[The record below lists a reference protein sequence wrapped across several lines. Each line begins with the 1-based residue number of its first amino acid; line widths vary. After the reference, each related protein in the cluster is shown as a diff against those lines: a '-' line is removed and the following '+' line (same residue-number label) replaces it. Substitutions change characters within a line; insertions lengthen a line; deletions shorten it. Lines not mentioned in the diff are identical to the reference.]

1 MAMKKSLNRA
11 ISALL
16 STCLIIGLLPLQ
28 AMAYQAERDN
38 ALSIQTKNGAITP
51 DDTWEETFPYGAF
64 AIGTSSLTV
73 KEGERGTIKLYRLGG
88 TTGRATVL
96 VRYAP
101 VIYANEDM
109 SPNHS
114 SALSSEDVTIRVEDT
129 QPAAQYQ
136 PIGKAPEPL
145 EPGEEVVVRQGAPDE
160 NGDVALTISAD
171 DADGWQWY
179 LYNADAWRLIGDA
192 TESSLK
198 VAARDLTNLDFRCVY
213 TVGGVSYCSD
223 ALSGASYVRPTEEVL
238 EERPADVP
246 LWADPTYRPLAMKE
260 ADPYSGYDFA
270 VTFAEGEWVKEL
282 QIDMVQ
288 DDVSEAD
295 EFATFLLAECNGGE
309 ILDAASTLSLRGEDD
324 EPAEASEIGFAVTE
338 MRADKSAGTAEI
350 TVRRTGGTQ
359 NVLSVDYA
367 TADGTATAG
376 KDYVQT
382 SGRLAFYAGISEL
395 TIKVALIDDKR
406 VTEDTVD
413 FSLALSNLLGDAAGV
428 CALGETS
435 ATVSLYNT
443 ATGTAENLATVLFD
457 ESVVDVSGSV
467 AEHDTIAAPS
477 AGDAITGE
485 QQEQASS
492 KITIAPST
500 RQGGIGPRT
509 FDYPGKLS
517 FSGGNWSRQAPVA
530 AVRKDMYG
538 YDKGPHSVYTNDFM
552 NEMFDRIYGTVH
564 FEAGM
569 KEDAGRPTCSN
580 PYFRISAPGKALY
593 ETSSDAHLEGGSSIW
608 GGGTLYYTPQKGVNR
623 DFALGAGDD
632 ARYLQFGQYGI
643 NGNNLD
649 NKCGSVWTNAGE
661 LYFNRRYLSGN
672 IALRIYTANDSD
684 SAGGGAVLTV
694 ASGVYD
700 SIKPTITFADGGA
713 YYGSPYVGST
723 LRVDIPTSAAFSP
736 ATQDANLDYALFLTN
751 AQGDV
756 KLTGTKVNGAN
767 AYTIPLV
774 WQNMTEAELMA
785 NYTLCLV
792 MTRKQSIEVDVSPS
806 VPRLVEKDGTV
817 TANIDETKINETAA
831 TFLADA
837 NIEYGYTPIDKN
849 QADRFAAIETASL
862 SDDKLKHTDKSPLLS
877 SEKLENL
884 QWVNFHLPAGDK
896 LLLGGVIYDGDA
908 RIPLKVA
915 DLSSAKLTFRYYQKD
930 YAKVD
935 SVMTTSIDRTA
946 LYLDANTN
954 GQIDGYF
961 NTETGYFVLT
971 EVDGVSD
978 KLVMYLEDGVDYD
991 ESIFAPQ
998 PYFDAEGKV
1007 AGYAQHFLKAF
1018 YTMTPRNLQ
1027 TPENG
1032 QDARA
1037 QVLPSF
1043 ITDATGAGLLGRMT
1057 EEQKSY
1063 RYIVSGRNRSY
1074 AVTDTGSF
1082 KPNDGDYAR
1091 SADNH
1096 LMYGSAAG
1104 KLSCIDIP
1112 LGGDVNPVKIEGETV
1127 TWAPQFKGSLLYPF
1141 AYPSPIKIEHS
1152 LAGSNIPLAKVA
1164 SDESER
1170 GWSYIDET
1178 AALAQINGYLGSYV
1192 FNDTYA
1198 LSVQEQTMT
1207 TDDIA
1212 AANGRVYHSDGSGNI
1227 QVLRGTPIAPPPMP
1241 ESTNRYYGGLYE
1253 NADYLKVMSGTDS
1266 PDIGVNSADKSATG
1280 SSAGRASRGGGGGG
1294 MFDMDVGTK
1303 LPAFDFK
1310 ATDYISVTVDGYEVG
1325 FSIGVPLGG
1334 YNSNGDA
1341 GTGGVGSG
1349 GGGSSGS
1356 KWFGPGT
1363 ANKSNA
1369 EDMGKLKDFLGGK
1382 HGMGNVDDSWG
1393 NATKATDPSFKSSGF
1408 KVGFSVGLAFLFK
1421 YDPVSNVY
1429 QFNQFT
1435 VSIAASLEF
1444 TYQYRLSFFPIA
1456 YVFVTLGASL
1466 EITTGLTVDR
1476 EVHEMSEKVKLQA
1489 LNTNSGYVYGTTIK
1503 NNDTVKFDTQIK
1515 AFNIVFS
1522 GKLYLDYGDDERS
1535 GIIESDGSEPV
1546 LIVLAK
1552 QSGAKLEAPATVSL
1566 TALDD
1571 ESSITRVAKVDYSN
1585 NNTHWNGV
1593 EISPSF
1599 MIEAGIGIGVT
1610 VLKLE
1615 FFIKF
1620 NVGVVFLLGIYEKD
1634 YDGNG
1639 VYTGYH
1645 YNEAEVSS
1653 FNLSIGVAVR
1663 AVLGVLSFEMDLIRY
1678 SVGYEKGEGWST
1690 GWGALGDRFG
1700 SLSRQ
1705 GGIPD
1710 GPVTVSLL
1718 GSTAHTQQI
1727 YTLPQPGGISTFAF
1741 DPTVKGAPFQ
1751 LSGYGSSGDA
1761 FKLVDGLITGYDYR
1775 VVTVDD
1781 KNYMV
1786 YTISRKNPTSEID
1799 NMMLVLSEIKVTTT
1813 STNEAYGLV
1822 NPLDEENSTPYIVLD
1837 NDGTGDLG
1845 FSVWTEGTTIHA
1857 AWVSYKD
1864 EGGSS
1869 TGGVTAPSTP
1879 CPDGMTKYNYEE
1891 VFGKQTPPTVV
1902 IKPTAPT
1909 EVPEAPAA
1917 EKPTGGSPTAPVEAE
1932 YYVSAADYTAEAYP
1946 DYVADSESS
1955 DTYYNPKK
1963 GASYAAARAA
1973 YAADTTKYASDLAT
1987 YNAANAAWL
1996 AYTVYQKYLSDK
2008 AQYDIDKAAYDV
2020 YAALKAVYDNYK
2032 AWYDYFAGNQTAV
2045 SDARTKAY
2053 TAAKNNTLVKTAS
2066 FDTADTEGFTS
2077 PAEVSTTGASVYLPD
2092 GAGGAVVYAKA
2103 VHYTDEEITQ
2113 KSDAYRTHLNGL
2125 YGADGEAQQ
2134 AMTEYGLQTALAQWQ
2149 ITGKYSQLY
2158 VKIDGQEIAVAL
2170 ADVSGANGQIVENI
2184 DVMKKNA
2191 STYYVVYTTGLDSE
2205 QPGDVAHIRRLY
2217 LRTLTLDV
2225 DGTTWKW
2232 GTARLLRTIV
2242 DYDKGNTQDG
2252 LYGGSALQTAYENPY
2267 FANLQFLNGVIGDK
2281 LKDGEMVNRRAA
2293 AAAEDFLLFE
2303 MNGAVYVI
2311 KADSLDSILSD
2322 GTGTIYPFFKAAN
2335 LIQPDGTTKEQTSI
2349 GRTAVT
2355 IGADS
2360 AGGIAAVYVGP
2371 VSGTVNN
2378 AVYLSRFD
2386 PHTGKWSAGTML
2398 AMRGMQIH
2406 EDGISGG
2413 WSAEELEKAYLA
2425 DANYNDGFDALNQFT
2440 FSNLQMAMGVKVI
2453 SKTTDDDTTQTKD
2466 TLLVLTQGAM
2476 LPLEEQTATDGSS
2489 VLIPKSGANADMG
2502 VYALSYG
2509 IGGQG
2514 IGEDR
2519 LTFPFYQFTAGSEL
2533 YPTLSFANTG
2543 DVGIRGSE
2551 KNPITVKLMVQTQ
2564 SGDTPLG
2571 TWTVKQSIRPG
2582 ETVKLNGKVTLASDL
2597 APGSVFYITVEEDK
2611 EYIEADGG
2619 KAFSATTLPTGT
2631 LTVESKPELG
2641 FERFNVTPKG
2651 VDKDGN
2657 TILEIDFQVG
2667 NRGGETAENVYV
2679 QFQYEDGADKNG
2691 NATYA
2696 AMDITNAALTVSKQ
2710 EPLPR
2715 MLARGTDEK
2724 ANGILYLQNAEDGGD
2739 LEHGKGRT
2747 VSGTLLVPPGCY
2759 KGADTNSLNLKVEI
2773 FSNADTLTG
2782 YAAGART
2789 VRHGEYDLLNNVQ
2802 TKSLEHS
2809 TYISAPD
2816 QITLAM
2822 GNTLRL
2828 PISAVSTTGLSP
2840 ALTAT
2845 EVASTTGEPKHLGI
2859 LYYNMADKTAVIV
2872 PTSEGSG
2879 ILHLYDAATNTTKAV
2894 AYTVTAQDEG
2904 VNIYKDNHVFAFMNA
2919 NGTAYDETKPQQGQ
2933 TWTFEAAI
2941 PAWGTDNTAPSRGDL
2956 AKADT
2961 GSKLTFKT
2969 VAERIDLSFLGSIR
2983 VESSFP
2989 GFAAQTYTCDG
3000 GSSKVSIPFGDNAA
3014 GFTHT
3019 VTITAVENTQFD
3031 KLVEHYAGGA
3041 APTPTDDANAPH
3053 IYWSRSFP
3061 DTASIS
3067 IADSGSITLTCYVL
3081 DDTGLSALTLGGAE
3095 PGGLKKNSDGFWQF
3109 DVTLTGNQTLVVDAR
3124 DQSGNRTVR
3133 NVTVDWFAPTVSAGA
3148 SSKAPTITA
3157 QWMVRE
3163 KNADAYTNLPADQY
3177 VTAGALAAMEVVGN
3191 SSGSSIETTIAKFHA
3206 VTIDDSKSQSQWEET
3221 PIDALADQNTLYPA
3235 SQNGIYQAMVTDARG
3250 AWATVFVLMGQLDS
3264 GLPAV
3269 LLRQDE
3275 TALHWSATKSETSAS
3290 TLTEVLINGAA
3301 QSIRPRQSRLAGSF
3315 PITFG
3320 GTYELQ
3326 AKDGAGNIGT
3336 QSLNIEALPLHL
3348 GSDAIKLCAPW
3359 NSAADNG
3366 SLALDYKKVTGGIY
3380 EASRSNL
3387 AENSYFGKYEFAL
3400 SSDKDAP
3407 KDGTLPQNLVW
3418 KADIETLDG
3427 LTPGAYTLYVR
3438 DASKT
3443 DVFTSV
3449 PVIIGNAH
3457 ITYTTAIKQATPGVS
3472 NGAVYVTAA
3481 GGKDGANLYQ
3491 FAIIPKGTG
3500 QTALAEAKAL
3510 TGWQT
3515 AGMPLSALNEASLT
3529 GLAAGEYQL
3538 GVRPMAGVT
3547 ADELVALGTLYDTM
3561 TAAQVRL
3568 QQAEAA
3574 QSVSE
3579 IRKKVAAST
3588 LEANSALQS
3597 WQTAGGD
3604 TSGSEARYKAL
3615 IDSNPTVL
3623 AALDAWTNAAPAEAN
3638 AKKAAY
3644 DAALS
3649 AYFTNQH
3656 TVAAASAKVSAEQ
3669 ALGLAKP
3676 AYEAQRDLLNGRS
3689 DAVYAS
3695 TPALWENAATGFV
3708 SVTAVVFGGGAASP
3722 DKSLTYNETDKTVT
3736 VTFPG
3741 DEKELS
3747 EKVQEQLIKDNA
3759 TYQIIVRDE
3768 GLYVRIPIGTLTT
3781 GDHLSEMLVRND
3793 GTNRDLSG
3801 CVIVCTDSEGVA
3813 HTMLW
3818 SSLTESEF
3826 SYVASI
3832 PGTYRVVDAGV
3843 AFDDVS
3849 QNFWGRSSI
3858 AFVTARGLFKGTD
3871 ENSFTPNGTMT
3882 RGMFVTVLGRL
3893 AEIDTA
3899 AYAQSSFSDVS
3910 PTLWYGPY
3918 VGWASK
3924 NGIVGGGGD
3933 GTFRPNDPVT
3943 REQMCAIL
3951 MRYLQQ
3957 DERALPTAGEATAFV
3972 DGGSISAWA
3981 RDAVAACQEGGLI
3994 QGTGGGNFQPK
4005 SNANRAQVATIFT
4018 RLIQAL
4024 IRK

>member
-1 MAMKKSLNRA
+1 MAMERNLNRA
-11 ISALL
+11 ISILL
-16 STCLIIGLLPLQ
+16 SACMIIGLLPLQ
-28 AMAYQAERDN
+28 TMAYQAEREN
-38 ALSIQTKNGAITP
+38 GLTIQTENGAITP

-64 AIGTSSLTV
+64 AIGAASLTV

-101 VIYANEDM
+101 VIYANEDL

-114 SALSSEDVTIRVEDT
+114 SALSSEDVTILVEDT

-136 PIGKAPEPL
+136 PIGKAPEALAPQDK
-145 EPGEEVVVRQGAPDE
+145 VFVSQSDPDE
-160 NGDVALTISAD
+160 SGDVELTISAG
-171 DADGWQWY
+171 DADSWQWY
-179 LYNADAWRLIGDA
+179 LYDADAWNLIDKA

-198 VAARDLTNLDFRCVY
+198 VAATDLANLDFRCVY
-213 TVGGVSYCSD
+213 TVGGISYCSD
-223 ALSGASYVRPTEEVL
+223 SLSGVNYVRPAEEVL

-246 LWADPTYRPLAMKE
+246 LWADPTYRPLAMGE

-288 DDVSEAD
+288 DDVSEAN
-295 EFATFLLAECNGGE
+295 EFATFLLAECKGGE
-309 ILDAASTLSLRGEDD
+309 ILDAASTLSLRAEDD

-338 MRADKSAGTAEI
+338 IRADKSAGTAEI

-376 KDYVQT
+376 KDYVQA
-382 SGRLAFYAGISEL
+382 SGKLAFYAGVDEL
-395 TIKVALIDDKR
+395 TIEVALIDDKR

-413 FSLALSNLLGDAAGV
+413 FSLTLSNLLGDSEGI
-428 CALGETS
+428 CTLGETS

-443 ATGTAENLATVLFD
+443 ATGAAENLATVLFD
-457 ESVVDVSGSV
+457 ENVVDVSGSV
-467 AEHDTIAAPS
+467 AERDTIAAPS

-492 KITIAPST
+492 KITIAPSV

-517 FSGGNWSRQAPVA
+517 FSGGNWSRQASVPA
-530 AVRKDMYG
+530 MRKDMYG
-538 YDKGPHSVYTNDFM
+538 YDKGPHNVYTNEFM
-552 NEMFDRIYGTVH
+552 NEMFVDVYGTVH
-564 FEAGM
+564 FKAGM
-569 KEDAGRPTCSN
+569 KKDAGRPTCSN

-608 GGGTLYYTPQKGVNR
+608 GGGTLYYTPVKGVNR
-623 DFALGAGDD
+623 AFALGAGDD

-649 NKCGSVWTNAGE
+649 DQCGSAWTNAGE
-661 LYFNRRYLSGN
+661 LFFERRHMSGN

-684 SAGGGAVLTV
+684 SAGGGAVLTE

-700 SIKPTITFADGGA
+700 SIKPTITFADGGS
-713 YYGSPYVGST
+713 YYGWPYVGST

-736 ATQDANLDYALFLTN
+736 ATQDTNLDYALFLTDGAGN
-751 AQGDV
+751 V
-756 KLTGTKVNGAN
+756 KLTGTKVSGAN
-767 AYTIPLV
+767 AYTLRLV
-774 WQNMTEAELMA
+774 WQNMTVEELMA
-785 NYTLCLV
+785 DYTLCLV

-806 VPRLVEKDGTV
+806 VPRLVDENGKV
-817 TANIDETKINETAA
+817 TANIDESKINDTAA
-831 TFLADA
+831 KFLADA
-837 NIEYGYTPIDKN
+837 EIEYGYTPIDKN
-849 QADRFAAIETASL
+849 QADRFEAIKTAPL
-862 SDDKLKHTDKSPLLS
+862 SDNEMKRTDKSPLLNS
-877 SEKLENL
+877 DKLENV
-884 QWVNFHLPAGDK
+884 QWVNFHLPAEDK
-896 LLLGGVIYDGDA
+896 LLLGGVIYDGNA
-908 RIPLKVA
+908 QIPLKVA
-915 DLSSAKLTFRYYQKD
+915 DLSSAKLTFRYYQED

-935 SVMTTSIDRTA
+935 GVMTTSIDRTA
-946 LYLDANTN
+946 LYLDVNAN
-954 GQIDGYF
+954 GRIDGYF

-971 EVDGVSD
+971 EAGGVSD

-998 PYFDAEGKV
+998 PYFNAEGKV
-1007 AGYAQHFLKAF
+1007 AGYAQHFLKVF

-1027 TPENG
+1027 IPEDG

-1043 ITDATGAGLLGRMT
+1043 ITDATGAGLLGRLT

-1063 RYIVSGRNRSY
+1063 RYIVSGLNRSY
-1074 AVTDTGSF
+1074 AVTNMGSF
-1082 KPNDGDYAR
+1082 TPKDADYAR

-1104 KLSCIDIP
+1104 KLSCIDLP
-1112 LGGDVNPVKIEGETV
+1112 LGGDVSPVKIVGEKAEWT
-1127 TWAPQFKGSLLYPF
+1127 PQFKGSLLYPF

-1152 LAGSNIPLAKVA
+1152 LAGSNIPLAKAA
-1164 SDESER
+1164 SDTSER
-1170 GWSYIDET
+1170 GWSYTDET

-1207 TDDIA
+1207 TDEIA
-1212 AANGRVYHSDGSGNI
+1212 AANGRVYNSDGSGNI
-1227 QVLRGTPIAPPPMP
+1227 QVMSGEAAAPPPMP

-1253 NADYLKVMSGTDS
+1253 NADYLKVMSGTKS
-1266 PDIGVNSADKSATG
+1266 PDIAVDSADKKATSSA
-1280 SSAGRASRGGGGGG
+1280 AGRASRGGGAGGG

-1303 LPAFDFK
+1303 LPAFDIGVS
-1310 ATDYISVTVDGYEVG
+1310 DYISVTLNGYEVG

-1341 GTGGVGSG
+1341 GTGGVGAGGGSG
-1349 GGGSSGS
+1349 GGGGDS
-1356 KWFGPGT
+1356 KWFGPSK

-1382 HGMGNVDDSWG
+1382 NGMGGVDDSWG
-1393 NATKATDPSFKSSGF
+1393 NATKDTDPNFQSSGF

-1421 YDPVSNVY
+1421 YDPVSNAY

-1435 VSIAASLEF
+1435 VSVSASLEY
-1444 TYQYRLSFFPIA
+1444 TYQYRVSFCPII
-1456 YVFVTLGASL
+1456 YVFVTIGASL

-1476 EVHEMSEKVKLQA
+1476 EVHEMSEKVVLKDY
-1489 LNTNSGYVYGTTIK
+1489 TYGATMK
-1503 NNDTVKFDTQIK
+1503 ENKEVSFDTDIK

-1522 GKLYLDYGDDERS
+1522 GKLYLDYGDEERK

-1552 QSGAKLEAPATVSL
+1552 QDGAKLKETATVSL
-1566 TALDD
+1566 TAVDD

-1585 NNTHWNGV
+1585 NNTYWNGV
-1593 EISPSF
+1593 DIAPSF
-1599 MIEAGIGIGVT
+1599 MIEAGVGIGVM
-1610 VLKLE
+1610 VMKLE

-1620 NVGVVFLLGIYEKD
+1620 NVGVAFKLGIYEKD
-1634 YDGNG
+1634 YDNNG

-1645 YNEAEVSS
+1645 YNAAEVSS

-1678 SVGYEKGEGWST
+1678 SVGYKKGVGWST

-1700 SLSRQ
+1700 TLSRQ

-1718 GSTAHTQQI
+1718 GSTAHSQQI
-1727 YTLPQPGGISTFAF
+1727 YTLPEPGGISTFAF
-1741 DPTVKGAPFQ
+1741 DPTDAKAPFQ

-1761 FKLVDGLITGYDYR
+1761 FKLADGLITGYDYQ
-1775 VVTVDD
+1775 VVAVGET
-1781 KNYMV
+1781 NYMV
-1786 YTISRKNPTSEID
+1786 YTISRENPASAMD
-1799 NMMLVLSEIKVTTT
+1799 NMMLVLSEIKVNTT

-1822 NPLDEENSTPYIVLD
+1822 NPLDDSDSTPYIILD
-1837 NDGTGDLG
+1837 DDGTGDLG
-1845 FSVWTEGTTIHA
+1845 FSVWTKGDVIHA
-1857 AWVSYKD
+1857 AWVSYKAA
-1864 EGGSS
+1864 GGPS
-1869 TGGVTAPSTP
+1869 TSGSAKPSTP
-1879 CPDGMTKYNYEE
+1879 CPEGMTKYNYMTFTGPEE
-1891 VFGKQTPPTVV
+1891 PMAV
-1902 IKPTAPT
+1902 TAPT
-1909 EVPEAPAA
+1909 EPTVVPEAPVA
-1917 EKPTGGSPTAPVEAE
+1917 EEPTGGSPTAPVEAV
-1932 YYVSAADYTAEAYP
+1932 YYVSAAVYAADPESYP
-1946 DYVADSESS
+1946 GYVADDSA
-1955 DTYYNPKK
+1955 NPTAYFAPAY
-1963 GASYAAARAA
+1963 GDYAAAQAA
-1973 YAADTTKYASDLAT
+1973 YAADETKYETDLKT
-1987 YNAANAAWL
+1987 YNTANAAWL
-1996 AYTVYQKYLSDK
+1996 AYTAYQKYLADK
-2008 AQYDIDKAAYDV
+2008 AKYDTDKAAYDV
-2020 YAALKAVYDNYK
+2020 YAAQKAVYDNYN
-2032 AWYDYFAGNQTAV
+2032 AWYDYFSGNQTAV
-2045 SDARTKAY
+2045 SDARTQAY
-2053 TAAKNNTLVKTAS
+2053 TAAKTNTLVKTAF
-2066 FDTADTEGFTS
+2066 FDTAQTTNGFT
-2077 PAEVSTTGASVYLPD
+2077 PLTEVSTTGASVYLPD
-2092 GAGGAVVYAKA
+2092 GAGDAVVYAKA
-2103 VHYTDEEITQ
+2103 EHYTVEEIDA
-2113 KSDAYRTHLNGL
+2113 KSAAYREHLNGL
-2125 YGADGEAQQ
+2125 YGATGEAQQ

-2149 ITGKYSQLY
+2149 ITGKYSQLHA
-2158 VKIDGQEIAVAL
+2158 KIDGQEVAVAL
-2170 ADVSGANGQIVENI
+2170 AEEGGVNGQVVENI
-2184 DVMKKNA
+2184 DVMQKDD

-2217 LRTLTLDV
+2217 LRTLTKDS
-2225 DGTTWKW
+2225 TTWKW

-2242 DYDKGNTQDG
+2242 DYDKDNTRDG
-2252 LYGGSALQTAYENPY
+2252 LYSGSALGSLYENPY

-2281 LKDGEMVNRRAA
+2281 LKDGEAVNRRTSATG
-2293 AAAEDFLLFE
+2293 EDFLLFE

-2311 KADSLDSILSD
+2311 KADSLESILSD
-2322 GTGTIYPFFKAAN
+2322 GTGTGTIFPFFKAADFLN
-2335 LIQPDGTTKEQTSI
+2335 SDSTTKAQTSI

-2371 VSGTVNN
+2371 VPGTVNN

-2386 PHTGKWSAGTML
+2386 PHSGEWSAGTML

-2425 DANYNDGFDALNQFT
+2425 DVNYKDGFDALNQFT

-2453 SKTTDDDTTQTKD
+2453 SNTEDENTTQTKD

-2476 LPLEEQTATDGSS
+2476 LPLEERTVEGSS
-2489 VLIPKSGANADMG
+2489 VLIPESGANAGMG

-2533 YPTLSFANTG
+2533 YPTLSFTNTG
-2543 DVGIRGSE
+2543 DVGIRGS
-2551 KNPITVKLMVQTQ
+2551 KANPITVKLMVQTQ
-2564 SGDTPLG
+2564 SGDTELG
-2571 TWTVKQSIRPG
+2571 TWTVGQNIRPG
-2582 ETVKLNGKVTLASDL
+2582 ETVKLSGKVALASDL
-2597 APGSVFYITVEEDK
+2597 APGSVFYITVAEDK
-2611 EYIEADGG
+2611 NYIEADGG
-2619 KAFSATTLPTGT
+2619 TAFSATTLPTGT

-2657 TILEIDFQVG
+2657 TILEVDFQVG
-2667 NRGGETAENVYV
+2667 NRGGETADDVYV
-2679 QFQYEDGADKNG
+2679 QFQYEDGADTNG

-2696 AMDITNAALTVSKQ
+2696 AMDITNAKLTVSKQ
-2710 EPLPR
+2710 EVLPR
-2715 MLARGTDEK
+2715 KLARGTDEK
-2724 ANGILYLQNAEDGGD
+2724 ANGILYLNNAEDGDD
-2739 LEHGKGRT
+2739 LECGKGRT
-2747 VSGTLLVPPGCY
+2747 VTGTLLVPPRCY
-2759 KGADTNSLNLKVEI
+2759 RGADTNSLNMKVEI
-2773 FSNADTLTG
+2773 FSAADTSTG

-2828 PISAVSTTGLSP
+2828 PISAVSTTGLPP

-2845 EVASTTGEPKHLGI
+2845 EVASTTGEQKHLGI

-2872 PTSEGSG
+2872 PASEGSG
-2879 ILHLYDAATNTTKAV
+2879 VLHLYDAATNTTKAV
-2894 AYTVTAQDEG
+2894 AYTVTTQDKG
-2904 VNIYKDNHVFAFMNA
+2904 INIYKDNHMFAFTNA
-2919 NGTAYDETKPQQGQ
+2919 NGTAYDETTGSQGQ
-2933 TWTFEAAI
+2933 TWSFEAGI
-2941 PAWGTDNTAPSRGDL
+2941 PIWGTDNAVPSRGDL
-2956 AKADT
+2956 AKTDT

-2969 VAERIDLSFLGSIR
+2969 VAASIDLSFRGSIR
-2983 VESSFP
+2983 VESGFP

-3000 GSSKVSIPFGDNAA
+3000 GNSTVSIPFGDNTA

-3019 VTITAVENTQFD
+3019 VTITALENTQFD
-3031 KLVEHYAGGA
+3031 KLIEYYAGGV
-3041 APTPTDDANAPH
+3041 APTPSDDANAPH

-3061 DTASIS
+3061 DTASI
-3067 IADSGSITLTCYVL
+3067 ANPGSITLTCYVL
-3081 DDTGLSALTLGGAE
+3081 DDTGLSALTLNNGS
-3095 PGGLKKNSDGFWQF
+3095 PSGLTKNSDGFWQF
-3109 DVTLTGNQTLVVDAR
+3109 DVTLTGNQTLVLDAR

-3148 SSKAPTITA
+3148 SNKAPTIKA
-3157 QWMVRE
+3157 QWMVSE
-3163 KNADAYTNLPADQY
+3163 KNAEDYKPLTAGQY
-3177 VTAGALAAMEVVGN
+3177 VTAGAHAAMEVVG
-3191 SSGSSIETTIAKFHA
+3191 SASDSPIKATAAQRHA
-3206 VTIDDSKSQSQWEET
+3206 VTVDGGRSQWVNV
-3221 PIDALADQNTLYPA
+3221 PIDALADKNTLYPA
-3235 SQNGIYQAMVTDARG
+3235 RQNGVYQATVTDENG
-3250 AWATVFVLMGQLDS
+3250 AWATVFTLMGQLDS
-3264 GLPAV
+3264 NLPDV
-3269 LLRQDE
+3269 LLQQDE
-3275 TALHWSATKSETSAS
+3275 TNASMLNWSASKSQASAS
-3290 TLTEVLINGAA
+3290 TLTEILINGAA
-3301 QSIRPRQSRLAGSF
+3301 QSIRLGQSRLVGSF

-3320 GTYELQ
+3320 GIYELQ
-3326 AKDGAGNIGT
+3326 ATDGAGNIGT
-3336 QSLNIEALPLHL
+3336 QSLTIAALSLLL
-3348 GSDAIKLCAPW
+3348 GSDAVQLCEPW

-3366 SLALDYKKVTGGIY
+3366 TLALDYTKITGGTY
-3380 EASRSNL
+3380 DASRSTPTG
-3387 AENSYFGKYEFAL
+3387 NSYFGKYEFAL
-3400 SSDKDAP
+3400 VSDKDVP
-3407 KDGTLPQNLVW
+3407 KGGTLPQNLVW
-3418 KADIETLDG
+3418 KADTETLAG

-3438 DASKT
+3438 DANKP
-3443 DVFTSV
+3443 DAVTSV
-3449 PVIIGNAH
+3449 PVAIGNAH
-3457 ITYTTAIKQATPGVS
+3457 ITYTAAIKQATTGMS
-3472 NGAVYVTAA
+3472 NGAVYVTAG

-3491 FAIIPKGTG
+3491 FAIVPKGKG
-3500 QTALAEAKAL
+3500 QTALAKVSAL

-3515 AGMPLSALNEASLT
+3515 AGMPLAALNEASLT

-3538 GVRPMAGVT
+3538 GVRLMAGVT
-3547 ADELVALGTLYDTM
+3547 ADELRALGTLYDTM
-3561 TAAQVRL
+3561 AAAQARL

-3579 IRKKVAAST
+3579 IRKKVAASI

-3597 WQTAGGD
+3597 WQTAGED
-3604 TSGSEARYKAL
+3604 TAAASEMRYKAL
-3615 IDSNPTVL
+3615 IDNNVTVL
-3623 AALDAWTNAAPAEAN
+3623 AALDAWNKAAPAEAN
-3638 AKKAAY
+3638 TKKAAY

-3649 AYFTNQH
+3649 AYFTALH
-3656 TVAAASAKVSAEQ
+3656 AAAADSAKASAIE
-3669 ALGLAKP
+3669 AFDDAKA
-3676 AYEAQRDLLNGRS
+3676 AYETQRNLLNGHS
-3689 DAVYAS
+3689 DAAYVS

-3708 SVTAVVFGGGAASP
+3708 SVTAVASGGGTASQN
-3722 DKSLTYNETDKTVT
+3722 KNLTYNETDKTVT
-3736 VTFPG
+3736 VTFLG

-3747 EKVQEQLIKDNA
+3747 EKVQKQLIKDNA
-3759 TYQIIVRDE
+3759 TYQIILRDE
-3768 GLYVRIPIGTLTT
+3768 GLYIRIPAGTLAT
-3781 GDHLSEMLVRND
+3781 GDDLSAMIVRND
-3793 GTNRDLSG
+3793 GSNRDWSG
-3801 CVIVCTDSEGVA
+3801 YVIVCTDSKGVA

-3818 SSLTESEF
+3818 SSLTASEF

-3849 QNFWGRSSI
+3849 QDFWARPSI

-3871 ENSFTPNGTMT
+3871 ENSFTPDGTMT

-3899 AYAQSSFSDVS
+3899 AYAQSAFSDIS

-3924 NGIVGGGGD
+3924 NGIVGGVGD

-3951 MRYLQQ
+3951 IRYLQQ
-3957 DERALPTAGEATAFV
+3957 DERVLPKVSEITAFV
-3972 DGGSISAWA
+3972 DSNSIDVWA

-3994 QGTGGGNFQPK
+3994 QGTGGGSFQPK
-4005 SNANRAQVATIFT
+4005 SNASRAQVATIFT